1 MASHFFKNKT
11 RLVVPI
17 LCFTGF
23 NSDLTKNGQKM
34 LEKCTEEMTKV
45 SVWLVR
51 CQQQNVTQWQHTK
64 ELEQLEKEINPLLGD
79 KPQPALSYL
88 LKKAVERMKEVPEVS
103 QFELQN
109 TCNYLFHFILQS
121 WPFHYPVSAKKL
133 PDYRMIIT
141 RPMDLDTMKK
151 VSSTALQLTLKHCER
166 HHYLS
171 REEFLVDTG

>member
-1 MASHFFKNKT
+1 M
-11 RLVVPI
+11 VPI

-109 TCNYLFHFILQS
+109 EVKKIVTCILQ
-121 WPFHYPVSAKKL
+121 FKL
-133 PDYRMIIT
+133 TNFRHFLHSFNSFLEKIGEGRLWLVT
-141 RPMDLDTMKK
+141 QQWVDLFLKL
-151 VSSTALQLTLKHCER
+151 LQL
-166 HHYLS
+166 LS
-171 REEFLVDTG
+171 VLSLSNILLLASH

>member
-109 TCNYLFHFILQS
+109 TWNWSFSLHFAVMAILEVKS
-121 WPFHYPVSAKKL
+121 LLLRSCKDKYWYHWVVHVF
-133 PDYRMIIT
+133 T
-141 RPMDLDTMKK
+141 RPMD
-151 VSSTALQLTLKHCER
+151 VCSS
-166 HHYLS
+166 
-171 REEFLVDTG
+171 